1 MTPTHPTAYEAEVR
15 VRVRLEASSEDEV
28 RELLARHIHRMV
40 KYREAES
47 TEVIP
52 LNVREIVLDTRE
64 ADL

>member
-1 MTPTHPTAYEAEVR
+1 MMVEGKGAGGTNVPGAAAR
-15 VRVRLEASSEDEV
+15 SRI